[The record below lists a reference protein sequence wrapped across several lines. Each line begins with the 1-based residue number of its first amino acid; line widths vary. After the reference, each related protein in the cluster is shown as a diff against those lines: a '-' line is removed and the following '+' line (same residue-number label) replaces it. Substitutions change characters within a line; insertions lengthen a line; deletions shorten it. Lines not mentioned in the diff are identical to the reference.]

1 MSLKP
6 GVKRL
11 QERYVFRFADPVWL
25 VMLFI
30 VPLLWF
36 YQARYKKT
44 PFLVFSEIKVLKH
57 FSSRLGSF
65 RRQIL
70 TTFRMLAIILF
81 ILALARPQSGTHEE
95 VIHTEGIDMMI
106 CLDTSG
112 SMKSID
118 FQLNGKSTDR
128 LSVLK
133 KVAADFIKGR
143 RNDRIGMVIFGSEA
157 VTICPL
163 TFDHKTILR
172 FLDHIRVEMAGDM
185 TSIGSAIALSAKRLN
200 DSPARSHVI
209 ILLTDG
215 MSNAGSVSPQKA
227 TAIAHT
233 LGIKIYT
240 IGVGT
245 SSIVPFEIDTP
256 LGKESAFRIAGLD
269 EETLKEIAKVTDGSY
284 FRAADTRGLKKI
296 FDSIN
301 RLEKTRIE
309 HKVFTRYRE
318 LFPFFVIWGVV
329 VLVLTEVL
337 MHTLLRKVP

>member
-1 MSLKP
+1 MYLKP

-11 QERYVFRFADPVWL
+11 QEKYVFRFADPVWL

-30 VPLLWF
+30 VPILWF
-36 YQARYKKT
+36 YQARHTKT
-44 PFLVFSEIKVLKH
+44 PSLVFPEIKVLKH

-70 TTFRMLAIILF
+70 TPFRMLAIILF
-81 ILALARPQSGTHEE
+81 ILALARPQSGTREE
-95 VIHTEGIDMMI
+95 VIHTEGIDI
-106 CLDTSG
+106 ILCLDTSG

-118 FQLNGKSTDR
+118 FQLNGKPADR
-128 LSVLK
+128 LSVVK

-143 RNDRIGMVIFGSEA
+143 RNDRIGMVIFGREA

-163 TFDHKTILR
+163 TFDHKTGLR
-172 FLDHIRVEMAGDM
+172 FLDHIQVGMAGDM
-185 TSIGSAIALSAKRLN
+185 TSLGSAIALSAKRLS
-200 DSPARSHVI
+200 DSPAKSHVI

-215 MSNAGSVSPQKA
+215 MSNAGHVSPQKA
-227 TAIAHT
+227 TAIAHA

-245 SSIVPFEIDTP
+245 SGIVPFEMDTP
-256 LGKESAFRIAGLD
+256 LGKESAFRIADLD
-269 EETLKEIAKVTDGSY
+269 EETLTEIALTTGGIY

-296 FDSIN
+296 FNSIN